1 MVKAGT
7 ENIIKNEGQDP
18 ILLAITG
25 ASGSIYSL
33 KLIEILRDLGQEVH
47 LIVSGTGEQVSK
59 IEIKEDGFQSLI
71 RMAHTV
77 YSPDNL
83 AAAPASGSSR
93 WKAMVIIPCT
103 MGTMASIAHGF
114 SQNLIHRAAD
124 CFLKE
129 RRPLILV
136 PRETPLNR
144 IHLQNMLLAEEAG
157 AVIYPAMP
165 SFYHQPRNI
174 DEMAS
179 FFAGR
184 LAEFL
189 GFRVDDLK
197 RWQGIDNLG

>member
-1 MVKAGT
+1 MAKAGT
-7 ENIIKNEGQDP
+7 EDMMKDKGQEP

-33 KLIEILRDLGQEVH
+33 KLIEILKDLGQEVH
-47 LIVSGTGEQVSK
+47 LIVSRTGEQVSR
-59 IEIKEDGFQSLI
+59 IEIKEDGFQALI
-71 RMAHTV
+71 RAAHTI

-93 WKAMVIIPCT
+93 WKAMIIIPCT

-165 SFYHQPRNI
+165 SFYYQPGDIN
-174 DEMAS
+174 EMAS

-184 LAEFL
+184 LAEFIGL
-189 GFRVDDLK
+189 EVEGLK
-197 RWQGIDNLG
+197 RWQGKC

>member
-1 MVKAGT
+1 MMKD
-7 ENIIKNEGQDP
+7 ENRDP

-33 KLIEILRDLGQEVH
+33 KFIEILRDLGQEVH
-47 LIVSGTGEQVSK
+47 LIVSSTGEQVSK
-59 IEIKEDGFQSLI
+59 IEIKEDGFKSLI

-93 WKAMVIIPCT
+93 WKAMVILPCT

-136 PRETPLNR
+136 PR
-144 IHLQNMLLAEEAG
+144 
-157 AVIYPAMP
+157 
-165 SFYHQPRNI
+165 
-174 DEMAS
+174 
-179 FFAGR
+179 
-184 LAEFL
+184 
-189 GFRVDDLK
+189 
-197 RWQGIDNLG
+197 

>member
-1 MVKAGT
+1 M
-7 ENIIKNEGQDP
+7 IKNKDRYP
-18 ILLAITG
+18 ILLAVTG

-33 KLIEILRDLGQEVH
+33 KLIEILKDLGQEIH
-47 LIVSGTGEQVSK
+47 LIVSRTGEQVSR
-59 IEIKEDGFQSLI
+59 IEIKEDGFQTMI
-71 RMAHTV
+71 RAADKV

-83 AAAPASGSSR
+83 AAAPASGSSK
-93 WKAMVIIPCT
+93 WKAMIIIPCT

-129 RRPLILV
+129 RRTLILV

-144 IHLQNMLLAEEAG
+144 IHLQNMLQVEKAG

-165 SFYHQPRNI
+165 SFYYQPGTI
-174 DEMAS
+174 DEMAW

-184 LAEFL
+184 LAEFMGL
-189 GFRVDDLK
+189 EVKGLR
-197 RWQGIDNLG
+197 RWHGID

>member
-1 MVKAGT
+1 M
-7 ENIIKNEGQDP
+7 IKHKGQDP

-33 KLIEILRDLGQEVH
+33 KIIEILKNLDQEVH
-47 LIVSGTGEQVSK
+47 LIVSRAGEQVSR
-59 IEIKEDGFQSLI
+59 IEIKEDGFQTLI
-71 RMAHTV
+71 QTAHTV

-83 AAAPASGSSR
+83 AAAPASGSSK
-93 WKAMVIIPCT
+93 WKAMIIIPCT

-144 IHLQNMLLAEEAG
+144 IHLQNMLLAEKAG

-165 SFYHQPRNI
+165 SFYHQPENI

-184 LAEFL
+184 LAEFMGL
-189 GFRVDDLK
+189 EVEGLK
-197 RWQGIDNLG
+197 RWQGE

>member
-1 MVKAGT
+1 VAKAGA
-7 ENIIKNEGQDP
+7 EDMIKHKGQDP

-33 KLIEILRDLGQEVH
+33 KIIEILKNLDQEVH
-47 LIVSGTGEQVSK
+47 LIVSRAGEQVSR
-59 IEIKEDGFQSLI
+59 IEIKEDGFQTLI
-71 RMAHTV
+71 QTAHTV

-83 AAAPASGSSR
+83 AAAPASGSSK
-93 WKAMVIIPCT
+93 WKAMIIIPCT

-144 IHLQNMLLAEEAG
+144 IHLQNMLLAEKAG

-165 SFYHQPRNI
+165 SFYHQPENI

-184 LAEFL
+184 LAEFMGL
-189 GFRVDDLK
+189 EVEGLK
-197 RWQGIDNLG
+197 RWQGE

>member
-1 MVKAGT
+1 VAKAGT
-7 ENIIKNEGQDP
+7 EDMMKDKGQEP

-33 KLIEILRDLGQEVH
+33 KLIEILKDLGQEVH
-47 LIVSGTGEQVSK
+47 LIVSRTGEQVSR
-59 IEIKEDGFQSLI
+59 IEIKEDGFQALI
-71 RMAHTV
+71 RAAHTV

-93 WKAMVIIPCT
+93 WKAMIIIPCT

-129 RRPLILV
+129 HRPLILV

-165 SFYHQPRNI
+165 SFYYQPRNI

-197 RWQGIDNLG
+197 RWQGEF

>member
-1 MVKAGT
+1 MAKAGI
-7 ENIIKNEGQDP
+7 EDMIKLNGRDP

-33 KLIEILRDLGQEVH
+33 KLIEILKDLGQEFH
-47 LIVSGTGEQVSK
+47 LIVSKTGKQVSR
-59 IEIKEDGFQSLI
+59 IEIKEDGFQTMI
-71 RMAHTV
+71 RTAHKV
-77 YSPDNL
+77 YRPDNL
-83 AAAPASGSSR
+83 AAAPASGSFR
-93 WKAMVIIPCT
+93 WKAMIIIPCT

-129 RRPLILV
+129 HRPLILV

-144 IHLQNMLLAEEAG
+144 IHLQNMLLAEDAG

-165 SFYHQPRNI
+165 SFYYQPGNI

-184 LAEFL
+184 LAEFIGL
-189 GFRVDDLK
+189 EVKGLR
-197 RWQGIDNLG
+197 RWHGID

>member
-1 MVKAGT
+1 M
-7 ENIIKNEGQDP
+7 IKDKGREP

-33 KLIEILRDLGQEVH
+33 KLIEILKDLGQEVH
-47 LIVSGTGEQVSK
+47 LIVSRTGEQVSR
-59 IEIKEDGFQSLI
+59 IEIKEDGFQALI
-71 RMAHTV
+71 RAAHTV

-93 WKAMVIIPCT
+93 WKAMIIIPCT

-157 AVIYPAMP
+157 AVIYPAML
-165 SFYHQPRNI
+165 
-174 DEMAS
+174 DTA
-179 FFAGR
+179 
-184 LAEFL
+184 
-189 GFRVDDLK
+189 
-197 RWQGIDNLG
+197 

>member
-1 MVKAGT
+1 VAKAGT
-7 ENIIKNEGQDP
+7 EDMMKDKGQEP

-33 KLIEILRDLGQEVH
+33 KLIEILKDLGREVH
-47 LIVSGTGEQVSK
+47 LIVSRTGEQVSR
-59 IEIKEDGFQSLI
+59 IEIKEDGFQALI
-71 RMAHTV
+71 RAAHTV

-93 WKAMVIIPCT
+93 WKAMIIIPCT

-165 SFYHQPRNI
+165 SFYYQPRNI

-197 RWQGIDNLG
+197 RWQGEF

>member
-1 MVKAGT
+1 MAKAGA
-7 ENIIKNEGQDP
+7 EDMIKHKGQDP

-33 KLIEILRDLGQEVH
+33 KIIEILKNLDQEVH
-47 LIVSGTGEQVSK
+47 LIVSRTGEQVSR
-59 IEIKEDGFQSLI
+59 IEIKEDGFQTLI
-71 RMAHTV
+71 RAAHTV

-83 AAAPASGSSR
+83 AAAPASGSSK
-93 WKAMVIIPCT
+93 WKAMIIIPCT

-144 IHLQNMLLAEEAG
+144 IHLQNMLLAEKAG

-165 SFYHQPRNI
+165 SFYHQPENI

-184 LAEFL
+184 LAEFIGL
-189 GFRVDDLK
+189 EVEDLK
-197 RWQGIDNLG
+197 RWQGEC

>member
-1 MVKAGT
+1 
-7 ENIIKNEGQDP
+7 
-18 ILLAITG
+18 
-25 ASGSIYSL
+25 
-33 KLIEILRDLGQEVH
+33 
-47 LIVSGTGEQVSK
+47 
-59 IEIKEDGFQSLI
+59 
-71 RMAHTV
+71 
-77 YSPDNL
+77 
-83 AAAPASGSSR
+83 
-93 WKAMVIIPCT
+93 

-165 SFYHQPRNI
+165 SFYYQPEDIN
-174 DEMAS
+174 EMAS

-184 LAEFL
+184 LAEFMGL
-189 GFRVDDLK
+189 EVEGLK
-197 RWQGIDNLG
+197 RWQGKF

>member
-1 MVKAGT
+1 MAKAGT
-7 ENIIKNEGQDP
+7 EDMMKDKGQEP

-33 KLIEILRDLGQEVH
+33 KLIEILKDLGREVH
-47 LIVSGTGEQVSK
+47 LIVSRTGEQVSR
-59 IEIKEDGFQSLI
+59 IEIKEDGFQALI
-71 RMAHTV
+71 RAAHTV

-93 WKAMVIIPCT
+93 WKAMIIIPCT

-165 SFYHQPRNI
+165 SFYYQPRNI

-197 RWQGIDNLG
+197 RWQGEF

>member
-1 MVKAGT
+1 MAKAGA
-7 ENIIKNEGQDP
+7 EDMIKHKGQDP

-33 KLIEILRDLGQEVH
+33 KIIEILKNLDQEVH
-47 LIVSGTGEQVSK
+47 LIVSRAGEQVSR
-59 IEIKEDGFQSLI
+59 IEIKEDGFQTLI
-71 RMAHTV
+71 QTAHTV

-83 AAAPASGSSR
+83 AAAPASGSSK
-93 WKAMVIIPCT
+93 WKAMIIIPCT

-144 IHLQNMLLAEEAG
+144 IHLQNMLLAEKAG

-165 SFYHQPRNI
+165 SFYHQPENI

-184 LAEFL
+184 LAEFMGL
-189 GFRVDDLK
+189 EVEGLK
-197 RWQGIDNLG
+197 RWQGE